1 MFRPRRKTN
10 GDKQGYRLQTR
21 TGNQGKFL
29 SVKSFIRGDE
39 KHHFVNFYLLL

>member
-1 MFRPRRKTN
+1 MFPPRRKTI
-10 GDKQGYRLQTR
+10 GDNKGYRLQTI

-29 SVKSFIRGDE
+29 SVKYFIREDE